1 MFDEWHR
8 LFWSFWGVF
17 CWFSVAV
24 AVFFVLFLFFTSLV
38 EFMYLVFTH
47 MPGESY
53 RRRLWSL
60 SLYLSIF
67 TSCVWILLRFFH
79 FSLIVQRDCT
89 MRKTYWC
96 VLIVT
101 WIAGHLFHQNSL
113 MCYRKIIMPFHQ
125 NVTLFF
131 YSIPISSLVFFFY
144 LSRWTQKIST

>member
-8 LFWSFWGVF
+8 LFWSSFGVF
-17 CWFSVAV
+17 CWFSVA
-24 AVFFVLFLFFTSLV
+24 FVLFLFFTSLV
-38 EFMYLVFTH
+38 EFMHLAFTH

-60 SLYLSIF
+60 LLYLSIF
-67 TSCVWILLRFFH
+67 TSCVLILLRFFH

-101 WIAGHLFHQNSL
+101 
-113 MCYRKIIMPFHQ
+113 
-125 NVTLFF
+125 
-131 YSIPISSLVFFFY
+131 
-144 LSRWTQKIST
+144 